1 MKKFICITAFLKKK
15 KALGL
20 LMMVVMAGVVNMSLI
35 TSAQAC
41 TPFRQSLAAPA
52 SINLNPALPTGS
64 VVATTT
70 LTWPTFL
77 SASDCGVVFNGRTDI
92 FNLTGYGSPS
102 GNLYATDIPGLS
114 YRGKITAGWPSN
126 FLGRYWPQSVSSGV
140 GTNSGVSGGSVM
152 VEFVKTGPIEP
163 GVFGPQVIMSAA
175 IAGTPWFELYLAGPI
190 IIKPTV
196 PACTVT
202 QSAITVNLEDTN
214 TSQLAAVGNTSKDKA
229 FDIPLS
235 CSSASNIALAFNGDI
250 VDNANAVFRNLNGS
264 SANAAS
270 VGIQILKDNIPVP
283 TTSGNFLNLGT
294 INGSITVPMT
304 ARYYALSNNVD
315 VGTVSS
321 IAYATIIYN

>member
-20 LMMVVMAGVVNMSLI
+20 VMTVVMAGMFNISLI

-52 SINLNPALPTGS
+52 SINLNPTLPVGT
-64 VVATTT
+64 VVATVT

-77 SASDCGVVFNGRTDI
+77 SSSDCGVVFNGRTDI
-92 FNLTGYGSPS
+92 FNITGYGSPS
-102 GNLYATDIPGLS
+102 GNLYATDIPGLA

-126 FLGRYWPQSVSSGV
+126 FIGKYWPQSLSSGV

-152 VEFVKTGPIEP
+152 VEFVKTGPIQP
-163 GVFGPQVIMSAA
+163 GTFGPQVIMSAA
-175 IAGTPWFELYLAGPI
+175 IASTPWFELYLSSPI
-190 IIKPTV
+190 IVKPTV

-202 QSAITVNLEDTN
+202 QSAITLNLDDTN
-214 TSQLAAVGNTSKDKA
+214 TSQLAALGNTSKDKD
-229 FDIPLS
+229 FNIPLS
-235 CSSASNIALAFNGDI
+235 CSSASNISLAFSGDI
-250 VDNANAVFRNLNGS
+250 VDAANAVFRNLNSS

-270 VGIQILKDNIPVP
+270 VGIQILKDNMPVP
-283 TTSGNFLNLGT
+283 TTVGDYLNLGP
-294 INGSITVPMT
+294 INGSITIPMT
-304 ARYYALSNNVD
+304 ARYYALSNNID